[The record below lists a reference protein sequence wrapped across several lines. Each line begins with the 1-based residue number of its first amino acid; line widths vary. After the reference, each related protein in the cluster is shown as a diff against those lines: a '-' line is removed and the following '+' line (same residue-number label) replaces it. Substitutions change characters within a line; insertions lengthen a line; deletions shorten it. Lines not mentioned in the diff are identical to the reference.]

1 MKSEWKVMRNVVGGT
16 SLYIP
21 YRVKDVAK
29 TVHAGNIETYGNYT
43 ENREEAK
50 SVVEKLNGERSD
62 EN

>member
-29 TVHAGNIETYGNYT
+29 TIHSGNIETFGSYK
-43 ENREEAK
+43 NREEAAV
-50 SVVEKLNGERSD
+50 VVERLNREQST

>member
-43 ENREEAK
+43 ENREKAK
-50 SVVEKLNGERSD
+50 SVS
-62 EN
+62 